1 MITTPQEYFAKLYLI
16 QDTNK
21 PSIAVLAPS
30 DENTYE
36 IDLSTRTIQAP
47 VSLSIEKDHM
57 AETLYFKCDQFYD
70 NVDLSQKTCIIQ
82 YVNAKKE
89 AHIYAVPFFDITTE
103 EGKMIFPWCVDGAV
117 TAAAGVVSFSIKFYS
132 VFKKTDTNVAF
143 DFNLNTLTAKSK
155 VLAGLDVDKVQE
167 EYQGLASQIEAALAN
182 LDEVNKEDIKWLYV

>member
-70 NVDLSQKTCIIQ
+70 YVDLSQTTCIIQ
-82 YVNAKKE
+82 YINAKKE

-103 EGKMIFPWCVDGAV
+103 EGKMIFPWCIDGAV
-117 TAAAGVVSFSIKFYS
+117 TAAAGPVSFSIKFYS
-132 VFKKTDTNVAF
+132 VTKKADNSVVF
-143 DFNLNTLTAKSK
+143 EFNLNTLTAKSK
-155 VLAGLDVDKVQE
+155 VLTGLDVDKVQE